1 MKNLRGQ
8 WRRCASGLIPVLSL
22 AVGVSAAAPPGRTCR
37 SVELQGEVRAGQEWK
52 TPLGQGWVFR
62 VLPIAPSQAG
72 YSGWDLVVDRDP
84 PAGYPDAL
92 LLATLPYRSINER
105 EIGTTFGLRAQDAV
119 GWNPRSFR
127 FLSNPS
133 EFREAQQWFR
143 QLEPQPPSARTGDAK
158 PGNDALQRLLQLQNG
173 ALHGQLRIV
182 DARIVP
188 GVADPQP
195 FAQAWALA
203 FSRTRHEI
211 ESAPAGQE
219 SAAGQLIWIRF
230 ELTLWLPPGWNL
242 PSALHGVNTPCP
254 E

>member
-1 MKNLRGQ
+1 
-8 WRRCASGLIPVLSL
+8 
-22 AVGVSAAAPPGRTCR
+22 
-37 SVELQGEVRAGQEWK
+37 VEVQGDVRAGQEWR

-62 VLPIAPSQAG
+62 VVPISPSQAG
-72 YSGWDLVVDRDP
+72 YNGWDLAVDRDP

-92 LLATLPYRSINER
+92 LLATLPYHSINER

-127 FLSNPS
+127 FLLNPS

-143 QLEPQPPSARTGDAK
+143 QLMPDATSANSGTAK
-158 PGNDALQRLLQLQNG
+158 PAGTDAPQRLLQLQKG
-173 ALHGQLRIV
+173 AASGQLRIL

-188 GVADPQP
+188 GVADPEP

-203 FSRTRHEI
+203 FARTEHEI
-211 ESAPAGQE
+211 ESAQPGHE
-219 SAAGQLIWIRF
+219 SAAGKLLWMRF
-230 ELTLWLPPGWNL
+230 ELTLWLPARWNL
-242 PSALHGVNTPCP
+242 PSGLHGILVSCP